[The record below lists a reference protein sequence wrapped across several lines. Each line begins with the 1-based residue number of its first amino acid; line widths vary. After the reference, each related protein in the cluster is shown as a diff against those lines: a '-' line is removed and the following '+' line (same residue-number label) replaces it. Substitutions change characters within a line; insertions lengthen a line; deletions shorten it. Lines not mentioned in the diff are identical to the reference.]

1 MSGGEIIVIFLV
13 MLLLFGSKKLPDLAR
28 TLGKGMREFQK
39 AKDEIQNELSRS
51 TADVRNDLSNAA
63 QSFQTE
69 VDELK
74 NNLASKADDLV
85 NGDQSYNNGPAVASK
100 PDIANHEGEAPSH
113 DIKNQAE

>member
-39 AKDEIQNELSRS
+39 AKDEIQNEFNRS
-51 TADVRNDLSNAA
+51 TSDVRNDLSSAT

-74 NNLASKADDLV
+74 RNLTSEAHDLV
-85 NGDQSYNNGPAVASK
+85 NGDKPSDSILDDKAGKLDGEVTSAESK
-100 PDIANHEGEAPSH
+100 
-113 DIKNQAE
+113 KQA

>member
-39 AKDEIQNELSRS
+39 AKDEIQNELNRS
-51 TADVRNDLSNAA
+51 TADIRNDLTSSA

-69 VDELK
+69 VEELK
-74 NNLASKADDLV
+74 NDLAKEAQDMANVDQTNIEKAD
-85 NGDQSYNNGPAVASK
+85 
-100 PDIANHEGEAPSH
+100 EAEDTCDDTHKKTEPSPE
-113 DIKNQAE
+113 DKNLTK

>member
-51 TADVRNDLSNAA
+51 TADVRNDLSSAA
-63 QSFQTE
+63 QSIQTE

-85 NGDQSYNNGPAVASK
+85 DGDQSCNSGPAVASK
-100 PDIANHEGEAPSH
+100 PEIANHEGESPSH
-113 DIKNQAE
+113 DIKKQAE

>member
-51 TADVRNDLSNAA
+51 TADVRNDLSSAA
-63 QSFQTE
+63 QSFQSE

-74 NNLASKADDLV
+74 RNLTSEANDLV
-85 NGDQSYNNGPAVASK
+85 KGVKTSDADLAGLSEAKAGKLDGEVSSQESK
-100 PDIANHEGEAPSH
+100 EHA
-113 DIKNQAE
+113 